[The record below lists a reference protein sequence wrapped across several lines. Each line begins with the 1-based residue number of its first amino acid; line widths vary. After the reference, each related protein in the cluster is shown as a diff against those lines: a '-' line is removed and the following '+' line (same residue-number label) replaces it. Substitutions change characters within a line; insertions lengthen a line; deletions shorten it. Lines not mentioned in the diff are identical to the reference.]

1 MLKQFFAI
9 LWRFLFL
16 FLCSSFLIVFNWG
29 VLFSFLLRKKVR
41 VSLGYLFCIWS
52 MSGACA
58 CFSALSCIYIF
69 LSCIIFHYI
78 FYFRTVLLCIFWK
91 IFFRMLSGFCC
102 FCFMLLYKVRKTFG
116 YVFLGYCCRFPR
128 TLLSFFSASA
138 VFVLCFCTKT
148 FRNLY
153 KTEYFLYKK
162 RREFQHVFSVFS
174 GYILSGPR
182 TFLLFP
188 LSIANRKSC
197 FWRSDCPQ
205 MAGFIL
211 VRPYVLHAFWG

>member
-102 FCFMLLYKVRKTFG
+102 FCFMLLYKIRKTFG
-116 YVFLGYCCRFPR
+116 YVFLGYCCRFLR
-128 TLLSFFSASA
+128 TLLLFSLDAA
-138 VFVLCFCTKT
+138 V
-148 FRNLY
+148 
-153 KTEYFLYKK
+153 
-162 RREFQHVFSVFS
+162 VFS
-174 GYILSGPR
+174 GCRYLFSGDCR
-182 TFLLFP
+182 RFLRFLPFLF
-188 LSIANRKSC
+188 
-197 FWRSDCPQ
+197 
-205 MAGFIL
+205 
-211 VRPYVLHAFWG
+211 HAFVQKLLEFVQNRIFFVQKAERISACFFSFFRIYFIRTSNFFAFFLDYSQ

>member
-16 FLCSSFLIVFNWG
+16 FLCSGFLIVFNWG

-78 FYFRTVLLCIFWK
+78 FIFVPYYYVYFEKFSSGCCPVSAVFVL
-91 IFFRMLSGFCC
+91 C
-102 FCFMLLYKVRKTFG
+102 FCTKSVRLLGMFFLDIAVVFFG
-116 YVFLGYCCRFPR
+116 RCYCFPWMQLFFPR

-138 VFVLCFCTKT
+138 VFVLCFCTKLLGICT
-148 FRNLY
+148 KQNIFCTKSGEN
-153 KTEYFLYKK
+153 FSMF
-162 RREFQHVFSVFS
+162 FQFFPDIF
-174 GYILSGPR
+174 YPDLE
-182 TFLLFP
+182 LF
-188 LSIANRKSC
+188 C
-197 FWRSDCPQ
+197 FFP
-205 MAGFIL
+205 
-211 VRPYVLHAFWG
+211 

>member
-78 FYFRTVLLCIFWK
+78 FIFVPYY
-91 IFFRMLSGFCC
+91 M
-102 FCFMLLYKVRKTFG
+102 
-116 YVFLGYCCRFPR
+116 
-128 TLLSFFSASA
+128 
-138 VFVLCFCTKT
+138 
-148 FRNLY
+148 
-153 KTEYFLYKK
+153 
-162 RREFQHVFSVFS
+162 
-174 GYILSGPR
+174 YILKNFLPDVVR
-182 TFLLFP
+182 FLLF
-188 LSIANRKSC
+188 L
-197 FWRSDCPQ
+197 F
-205 MAGFIL
+205 
-211 VRPYVLHAFWG
+211 HAFVQSP

>member
-16 FLCSSFLIVFNWG
+16 FLCSDFLIVFNWG

-102 FCFMLLYKVRKTFG
+102 FCFMLLYKIRKTFG
-116 YVFLGYCCRFPR
+116 YVFLGYCCRFLRTLLLLFSGRCYCFPWMQLFFPR

-138 VFVLCFCTKT
+138 VFVSCFCTKLLGICTKQNIFCTKSGENFSMSFQFFRIYFIRLPDFFT
-148 FRNLY
+148 F
-153 KTEYFLYKK
+153 FLDYS
-162 RREFQHVFSVFS
+162 Q
-174 GYILSGPR
+174 
-182 TFLLFP
+182 
-188 LSIANRKSC
+188 
-197 FWRSDCPQ
+197 
-205 MAGFIL
+205 
-211 VRPYVLHAFWG
+211 